1 MQENGPKNGQSS
13 GLGVELEIWHGNQC
27 MGSPKLMCVDIG
39 LLPWLGDLVLRLH
52 HAPKGTDARIIIRYK
67 DKVS

>member
-1 MQENGPKNGQSS
+1 
-13 GLGVELEIWHGNQC
+13 
-27 MGSPKLMCVDIG
+27 MGSPKLVCVDTG

-52 HAPKGTDARIIIRYK
+52 HAPKGTEARIIIRYK